1 MKTVLLFLAC
11 FVLTLQLSFAREVR
25 TFTNQD
31 GKSIEAEVLDLR
43 DGKIRIMA
51 NRKTFEVPVETLSAE
66 DQEWIKEWDAK
77 RLGGTEKKD
86 ESAYTELIFADDF
99 EKDGFGEQWGH
110 YKSESVVKGGVLIGK
125 TIDIN
130 DHAGVDA
137 IRFEGKQDLEIKV
150 KFNFAG
156 EAAERFNVWMDDKD
170 YKDSHAG
177 HICSISIN
185 PTGGSISDAKTGSFE
200 NSIYE
205 KRKVGGTLDEATE
218 ALLKTKTASFALDL
232 KRETWHE
239 LLIQSKGDEVT
250 VSVNGF
256 EVGKLK
262 SSGLSHETKSVVS
275 LTTNVNDVQYDDFSI
290 RAAKPTAPT
299 AE

>member
-99 EKDGFGEQWGH
+99 DPVRGIHSLAIIDVGSDDH
-110 YKSESVVKGGVLIGK
+110 DRIES
-125 TIDIN
+125 
-130 DHAGVDA
+130 
-137 IRFEGKQDLEIKV
+137 R
-150 KFNFAG
+150 
-156 EAAERFNVWMDDKD
+156 
-170 YKDSHAG
+170 
-177 HICSISIN
+177 
-185 PTGGSISDAKTGSFE
+185 SDALE
-200 NSIYE
+200 
-205 KRKVGGTLDEATE
+205 LDMCGC
-218 ALLKTKTASFALDL
+218 LD
-232 KRETWHE
+232 
-239 LLIQSKGDEVT
+239 
-250 VSVNGF
+250 
-256 EVGKLK
+256 
-262 SSGLSHETKSVVS
+262 SGL
-275 LTTNVNDVQYDDFSI
+275 
-290 RAAKPTAPT
+290 
-299 AE
+299 